1 MCANTY
7 AVICSVSQTSCNHSG
22 TPKREV
28 SSATKAEGEEPPLP
42 SPGLAQEEQSQGNG

>member
-28 SSATKAEGEEPPLP
+28 SSATKAEGEELPLP